1 MGLGSN
7 LTNNIFCLVFNYR
20 IFRLTLVKN
29 VTMMRKLTL
38 VTENAE
44 VVTSKVSSAHPILDR
59 VATLLPTGIKSG
71 LSLVDSDWLISLKR

>member
-1 MGLGSN
+1 
-7 LTNNIFCLVFNYR
+7 
-20 IFRLTLVKN
+20 
-29 VTMMRKLTL
+29 MRKLTL